1 MDDQYVLNDEG
12 HWVLRSVE
20 ERRAAQ
26 QGILYANLGKSG
38 LPTKSY
44 KSANDEAATCWYPYS
59 GIDTKKWP
67 NTFKTLLLLYYSA
80 DWWTGGKTKE
90 GPYKSFLNSKE

>member
-20 ERRAAQ
+20 ERKAVQ
-26 QGILYANLGKSG
+26 QGILYSNLGK
-38 LPTKSY
+38 PTSSHKSRAY
-44 KSANDEAATCWYPYS
+44 QEAAACWFPYN

-67 NTFKTLLLLYYSA
+67 NTFKTLLLLYYSV